1 MLQTSDS
8 KTVCVNNVKEFMKM
22 VDHFEDDEL
31 EDEEE
36 REDED
41 EEREERIQNEII
53 VDAYD
58 PEEQALGWHAYL
70 SGKVQFPFS
79 ARCVV
84 SREISPLEPGEEVEV
99 VDMASDE
106 ECMHEMFVL
115 IRWNRRQLAVPLMQ
129 LEGIQVDEQTQQAI
143 EDWRYWVNQGYEL

>member
-8 KTVCVNNVKEFMKM
+8 ETGCVNNVKEFMKM
-22 VDHFEDDEL
+22 VGHSGNEEL
-31 EDEEE
+31 EVEG
-36 REDED
+36 

-53 VDAYD
+53 IDSYG

-70 SGKVQFPFS
+70 SGKLQFPFS

-84 SREISPLEPGEEVEV
+84 RREISPLEPGEEVEV
-99 VDMASDE
+99 VGMASDE

-115 IRWNRRQLAVPLMQ
+115 IRWKRRHLAVPLMQ
-129 LEGIQVDEQTQQAI
+129 LEGIQVDEETQQAI
-143 EDWRYWVNQGYEL
+143 EDWHYWVNRGYEL